1 MTGVLDQRAIIDRQS
16 LSARLDA
23 FADDRDG
30 KSAATRA
37 GVLDIVRASLAAGRE
52 EIGRR
57 FESGASGVEAA
68 RATSFLVD
76 QIVRTLYDHAAW
88 HVYRMTNPTAGERLG
103 VVAVGG
109 YGRGEMAP
117 HSDVDLLFLHP
128 YKLAPWG
135 EQVVEYLLYFLWD
148 LGLKVGHATRSVE
161 ECIRLGR
168 TNISIRT
175 SILEARFVW
184 GDRELYDDLRSAFA
198 AETRGTG
205 ADFVEAKL
213 AERDARH
220 ARLGNSRY
228 LVEPN
233 VKDGKGGL
241 RDLHTL
247 FWIAKYLYGVD
258 SVDELVDKKV
268 LTHAE
273 LTRFR
278 RAEAFLWTVRCQLH
292 YLAGRA
298 EDRLT
303 FDTQIELAARFRY
316 RTGANTSAVER
327 FMKHYYLVAKT
338 VGDLTRIFCAT
349 LEEAHRRKSRLG
361 LPLRSLF
368 RRDLEGFIDERGR
381 LSIADEDAF
390 AADAV
395 QMIRLFRVAQK
406 FERDIHPQALRLITR
421 NLKHLEGAVRSD
433 PVATGLFLDILTSP
447 KDPETT
453 LRRMN
458 EAGVFGNFMPEFGR
472 VVAQMQHD
480 MYHVYTVDEH
490 TIRAI
495 GVLSRIEKGDLIE
508 DHPLA
513 TKIVH
518 KVVSRRVL
526 YLAVLLHDIAKGRGG
541 DHSVIGEGV
550 AWKVGGRL
558 HLEEEETETV
568 AWLVRH
574 HLAMSHTAMK
584 RDINDP
590 KTIAD
595 FVALVQSPE
604 RLRLL
609 LVLTVADIR
618 AVGPGRWNGW
628 NGELLRAL
636 YHAAE
641 EAMAGGHGIAPR
653 ADRLAH
659 AHSALARVLTDWSQ
673 DEIAAHIAR
682 CYPSYWLSL
691 DGEAH
696 VRIAR
701 MMHTADRSGEA
712 LSVDT
717 RVDHARAV
725 TEVTVYAA
733 DHPGLFA
740 RVTGALALNGATIVD
755 AKIHTTTDGMAID
768 VFSVQGVNRGA
779 FEGADRLERLR
790 ATIGDALAGRIQLAS
805 RLAKHGP
812 QRGRTGV
819 FIVRPRALIDNKA
832 SDGHTVIEVNGRD
845 RSGFLYDVARTLS
858 HLGLTIASA
867 HITTFGE
874 RAVDVFYVKDV
885 FGSKIVSKTK
895 LDTIRADLLKAIG
908 GEAAPQP
915 RPSVETASAAE

>member
-1 MTGVLDQRAIIDRQS
+1 
-16 LSARLDA
+16 
-23 FADDRDG
+23 
-30 KSAATRA
+30 
-37 GVLDIVRASLAAGRE
+37 
-52 EIGRR
+52 
-57 FESGASGVEAA
+57 
-68 RATSFLVD
+68 
-76 QIVRTLYDHAAW
+76 
-88 HVYRMTNPTAGERLG
+88 
-103 VVAVGG
+103 
-109 YGRGEMAP
+109 
-117 HSDVDLLFLHP
+117 
-128 YKLAPWG
+128 
-135 EQVVEYLLYFLWD
+135 
-148 LGLKVGHATRSVE
+148 
-161 ECIRLGR
+161 
-168 TNISIRT
+168 
-175 SILEARFVW
+175 
-184 GDRELYDDLRSAFA
+184 
-198 AETRGTG
+198 
-205 ADFVEAKL
+205 
-213 AERDARH
+213 
-220 ARLGNSRY
+220 
-228 LVEPN
+228 
-233 VKDGKGGL
+233 
-241 RDLHTL
+241 
-247 FWIAKYLYGVD
+247 
-258 SVDELVDKKV
+258 
-268 LTHAE
+268 
-273 LTRFR
+273 
-278 RAEAFLWTVRCQLH
+278 
-292 YLAGRA
+292 
-298 EDRLT
+298 
-303 FDTQIELAARFRY
+303 
-316 RTGANTSAVER
+316 
-327 FMKHYYLVAKT
+327 
-338 VGDLTRIFCAT
+338 
-349 LEEAHRRKSRLG
+349 
-361 LPLRSLF
+361 
-368 RRDLEGFIDERGR
+368 
-381 LSIADEDAF
+381 
-390 AADAV
+390 
-395 QMIRLFRVAQK
+395 
-406 FERDIHPQALRLITR
+406 
-421 NLKHLEGAVRSD
+421 
-433 PVATGLFLDILTSP
+433 VATGLFLDILTSP